1 MTDAGRTYINPGP
14 KHGVNH
20 QMVEHNQFFVKKEG
34 FHTGVALERSGCKGP
49 YTIEGALRTFKTK
62 APSKERVRIRGLD
75 E

>member
-34 FHTGVALERSGCKGP
+34 FPHWSG
-49 YTIEGALRTFKTK
+49 FKK
-62 APSKERVRIRGLD
+62 K
-75 E
+75 